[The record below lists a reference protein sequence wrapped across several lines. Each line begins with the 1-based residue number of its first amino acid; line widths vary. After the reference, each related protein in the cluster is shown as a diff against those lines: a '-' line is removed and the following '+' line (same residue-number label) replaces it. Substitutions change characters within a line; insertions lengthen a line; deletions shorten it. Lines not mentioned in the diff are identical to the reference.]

1 MHCGVQENHDTCE
14 SRPKPEVA
22 VRSTFN
28 NGSKVGIIE
37 EDGEMPHTRKA
48 AQGVSQLAS
57 RFRVRKA
64 SIVFQKGPT
73 AGAAITKAVVKV
85 TRKDSCKNSIVVNM
99 DGGEAEKIQKTR

>member
-1 MHCGVQENHDTCE
+1 M
-14 SRPKPEVA
+14 
-22 VRSTFN
+22 RSTFN

-57 RFRVRKA
+57 RFRVRKG

-85 TRKDSCKNSIVVNM
+85 TRKDRCKNSIEVNM
-99 DGGEAEKIQKTR
+99 DGGDAEKIQKTR